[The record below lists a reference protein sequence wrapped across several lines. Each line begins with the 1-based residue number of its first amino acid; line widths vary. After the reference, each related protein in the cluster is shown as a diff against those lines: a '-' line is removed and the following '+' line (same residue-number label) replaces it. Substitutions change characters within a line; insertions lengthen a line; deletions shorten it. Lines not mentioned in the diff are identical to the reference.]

1 MHSSKLASWWGASCW
16 CRTMPDESARIGHRT
31 VTPEAVATF
40 GSLTGDYSRIHFDHG
55 LGEASPHGR
64 GFAHGLLSASWALG
78 AMTLYAP
85 RRVGC
90 GEAGAY
96 VSSFEVRFD
105 DVVRFGD
112 TLAFECRDAKP
123 EEAPDGWNRR
133 GSEFAVHDA
142 EGRTPARGAVGLNV
156 QPDGPAG
163 ALPRVEARPW
173 TVPAGRDVTL
183 PRAGPM
189 AAEAVLEHGPRG
201 VSRVRTLTQADVVN
215 FANFTGELNPLYLDA
230 VFARGALFGERIAP
244 PMLCFCLG
252 FSVWLRELLHLPLG
266 GSESSAGHLG
276 DRWRFVAPV
285 RIGDTLEVRYQ
296 PLSLRR
302 TRSQPLRGVL
312 TFGLQ
317 LVNQHRSVVQQGEV
331 DMLLE
336 MGDSQ

>member
-1 MHSSKLASWWGASCW
+1 
-16 CRTMPDESARIGHRT
+16 MPDDPARIGHRT

-40 GSLTGDYSRIHFDHG
+40 GSLTGDYSRIHFDHE

-64 GFAHGLLSASWALG
+64 GFAHGLLGASWALG

-123 EEAPDGWNRR
+123 EPVLDGWDRR
-133 GSEFAVHDA
+133 GSEFAARDA
-142 EGRTPARGAVGLNV
+142 EGRTPARGAVGLSTH
-156 QPDGPAG
+156 PDGPAG
-163 ALPRVEARPW
+163 GLPRVEARPW
-173 TVPAGRDVTL
+173 TVPTARDEPQ

-189 AAEAVLEHGPRG
+189 AAEDVFDHGPRG
-201 VSRVRTLTQADVVN
+201 VSRVRTLTEADVVN

-230 VFARGALFGERIAP
+230 VFARHALFGERIAP

-252 FSVWLRELLHLPLG
+252 FSVWLRELLRLPLG
-266 GSESSAGHLG
+266 GSASSAGHLG
-276 DRWRFVAPV
+276 DRWRFLAPV

-302 TRSQPLRGVL
+302 TRSQPTRGVL

-317 LVNQHRSVVQQGEV
+317 LVNQHGAVVEQGEV
-331 DMLLE
+331 DMMLD
-336 MGDSQ
+336 MRDSE